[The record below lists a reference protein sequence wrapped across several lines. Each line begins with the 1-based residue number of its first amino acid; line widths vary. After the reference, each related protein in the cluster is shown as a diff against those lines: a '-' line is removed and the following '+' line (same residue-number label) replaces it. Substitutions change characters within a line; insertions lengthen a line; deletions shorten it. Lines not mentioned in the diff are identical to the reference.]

1 MIFKQLAA
9 MCRAHKRIWLYGD
22 PEEDAVQWISD
33 GGAIYPLHGMPAMK
47 AEALQ
52 YIFDVPSKDLG
63 KYSIKHEAEKPGQGI
78 LSYSDQAAETMLQP
92 EPILIKHFDT
102 ILCPVRT
109 SRGLMFYDPEYLKP
123 LRDVQDTLELYERA
137 TPEGQIY
144 FAAKS
149 GFLLQALIM
158 PMRPDN
164 VKLLSELQSIT
175 QSLLETVEGTESGE
189 GE

>member
-9 MCRAHKRIWLYGD
+9 LCRAHKRIWLYGD
-22 PEEDAVQWISD
+22 PEKDAVQWISD
-33 GGAIYPLHGMPAMK
+33 GGALYPLHGMPAMDGK
-47 AEALQ
+47 ALP

-63 KYSIKHEAEKPGQGI
+63 KYSIRHQAEKPGQGTY
-78 LSYSDQAAETMLQP
+78 SYSDQAAETMLQP
-92 EPILIKHFDT
+92 EPILIKRFDT

-137 TPEGQIY
+137 TPAGQIY

-158 PMRPDN
+158 PMRTDN
-164 VKLLSELQSIT
+164 IKLLSELQSIT